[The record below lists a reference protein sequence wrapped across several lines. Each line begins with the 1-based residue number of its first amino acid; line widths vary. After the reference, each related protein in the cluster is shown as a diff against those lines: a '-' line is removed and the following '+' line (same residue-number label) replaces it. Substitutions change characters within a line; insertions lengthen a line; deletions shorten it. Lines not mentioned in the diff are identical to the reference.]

1 MRIREDKKEKKKKKT
16 ELTRL
21 LSVARFRI
29 SAVSSISTI
38 KVLLSLNRS
47 SLAPILENNLSTI
60 PIVAA
65 SAGTKEPICARMAI
79 RAVCRR
85 KVDFPAMFG
94 PVMTCI
100 LPASEWS
107 ETELGVK
114 TRPHVKRP
122 TSTEGCRPLVI
133 SYTLLES
140 PSFVSLS
147 VFFGRCAYARDLAYP
162 SVIVGFTNLSSPAIF
177 AKDSATSN
185 SSTIF
190 EFRRRQN
197 EYSLI

>member
-1 MRIREDKKEKKKKKT
+1 M
-16 ELTRL
+16 
-21 LSVARFRI
+21 ARFRI

-47 SLAPILENNLSTI
+47 SLAPILENSLSTI

-65 SAGTKEPICARMAI
+65 PAGTKEPICARMAI

-114 TRPHVKRP
+114 TRPHIKRP
-122 TSTEGCRPLVI
+122 TSTDGCRPLVI

-140 PSFVSLS
+140 PSFLS
-147 VFFGRCAYARDLAYP
+147 WSFFFGQVCERDGLLLSY
-162 SVIVGFTNLSSPAIF
+162 SRFHKLEFTRYLCKGQRDI
-177 AKDSATSN
+177 
-185 SSTIF
+185 
-190 EFRRRQN
+190 Q
-197 EYSLI
+197 LINDI